1 MSNVAIVTG
10 GTRGIGEAI
19 SMMLKDSGF
28 TVAANFAGNQERADA
43 FTARTGIASYRW
55 DVSDF
60 GACQAGVAK
69 VEADL
74 GAVSVLVNN
83 AGITRDGTM
92 HKMNHDMWQAV
103 IDTNLG
109 SCFNM
114 SRAVIEGMRARK
126 YGRIVNIGS
135 INGQAGQY
143 GQVNYAAAKSGIHG
157 FTKALAQEGAG
168 HGITV
173 NAIAPG
179 YIDTDMVA
187 AVPANVLEKIVAR
200 SPSAVW
206 VKPRKSRAACCSWS
220 KTRPVSSP
228 GRRCRSM
235 GANTC
240 INGPAS
246 TRGVGPSARTT
257 EGGQPMLSDS
267 EIAQYHDRGYV
278 FPDFK
283 LPAYTLA
290 EIRAAHDRLLARYP
304 EFRDNCSDL
313 LGFDTGFLNYAR
325 NPEILDMV
333 AQLIG
338 PDIALWNMSF
348 FAKPAVNGKK
358 TPWHQD
364 GAYWPIRPLA
374 TCTVWIAVDD
384 ATPENGCMR
393 FIPGSHKSKTLAEH
407 AVNNDPDYTLNQEL
421 DPATYDP
428 AEAIDVTPKRQISLH
443 DVYLFHGSEVNRSP
457 TRAAA

>member
-19 SMMLKDSGF
+19 SVMLKESGF

-43 FTARTGIASYRW
+43 FTANTGIANYRW

-60 GACQAGVAK
+60 EACQAGVAQ

-74 GAVSVLVNN
+74 GPVSVLVNN

-200 SPSAVW
+200 V
-206 VKPRKSRAACCSWS
+206 
-220 KTRPVSSP
+220 PV
-228 GRRCRSM
+228 GRL
-235 GANTC
+235 GKA
-240 INGPAS
+240 
-246 TRGVGPSARTT
+246 
-257 EGGQPMLSDS
+257 S
-267 EIAQYHDRGYV
+267 EIARGV
-278 FPDFK
+278 LFLVEDEAGFITGS
-283 LPAYTLA
+283 TLS
-290 EIRAAHDRLLARYP
+290 I
-304 EFRDNCSDL
+304 
-313 LGFDTGFLNYAR
+313 
-325 NPEILDMV
+325 
-333 AQLIG
+333 
-338 PDIALWNMSF
+338 
-348 FAKPAVNGKK
+348 NGGQ
-358 TPWHQD
+358 HM
-364 GAYWPIRPLA
+364 Y
-374 TCTVWIAVDD
+374 
-384 ATPENGCMR
+384 
-393 FIPGSHKSKTLAEH
+393 
-407 AVNNDPDYTLNQEL
+407 
-421 DPATYDP
+421 
-428 AEAIDVTPKRQISLH
+428 
-443 DVYLFHGSEVNRSP
+443 
-457 TRAAA
+457 